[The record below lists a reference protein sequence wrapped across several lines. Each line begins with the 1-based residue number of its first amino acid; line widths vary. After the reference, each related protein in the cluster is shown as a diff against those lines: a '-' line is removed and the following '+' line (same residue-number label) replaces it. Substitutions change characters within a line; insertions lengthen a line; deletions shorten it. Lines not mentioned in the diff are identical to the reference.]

1 MNGINYLEY
10 IRQGGMAMYPLAI
23 CSIIS
28 IAIIF
33 ERTWFLLK
41 TGKKLK
47 LLQKSFF
54 GFLAKKDVEGALRVS
69 KSHASGGLFESII
82 SNWGRPI
89 SEIENIAERK
99 RIETIQDFKRYVWV
113 LGTVGSL
120 APFIGLFGTIT
131 GIIDSFRSIAVS
143 GSGGF
148 TVVSAG
154 ISEALIATAAGI
166 VVAVYSVFAYN
177 FFTVKINNLALSLK
191 MGAEACMDEL
201 KNIQK

>member
-10 IRQGGMAMYPLAI
+10 VRQGGMAMYPLAI

-41 TGKKLK
+41 TGKRLK
-47 LLQKSFF
+47 LFQKSFF
-54 GFLAKKDVEGALRVS
+54 GSLAKKDVEQALRIS
-69 KSHASGGLFESII
+69 RSHPAGEMYERII
-82 SNWGRPI
+82 SNWGRPV
-89 SEIENIAERK
+89 EEVAGIAERK
-99 RIETIQDFKRYVWV
+99 RAEIVQEFKKYVWV

-120 APFIGLFGTIT
+120 APFIGLLGTVT

-154 ISEALIATAAGI
+154 ISEALIATAAGLI
-166 VVAVYSVFAYN
+166 VAVYSVFAYN
-177 FFTVKINNLALSLK
+177 FFTVKINNLAFSLK
-191 MGAEACMDEL
+191 MGAEGCIDEL
-201 KNIQK
+201 KNMKR

>member
-1 MNGINYLEY
+1 MNGVNYLEY
-10 IRQGGMAMYPLAI
+10 VRQGGIAMYPLAV
-23 CSIIS
+23 CSVIS

-33 ERTWFLLK
+33 ERAWYLLR
-41 TGKKLK
+41 TGKKVK

-54 GFLAKKDVEGALRVS
+54 GFLGKKDIEGALRVS
-69 KSHASGGLFESII
+69 RSHAVGEMYESII
-82 SNWGRPI
+82 KNWGRPFD
-89 SEIENIAERK
+89 EVAGIAERN
-99 RIETIQDFKRYVWV
+99 RLEVIQDFKKYVWV

-120 APFIGLFGTIT
+120 APFIGLLGTVT
-131 GIIDSFRSIAVS
+131 GIIDSFKSIATS

-154 ISEALIATAAGI
+154 ISEALIATAAGL

-191 MGAEACMDEL
+191 MGAESCMDEL
-201 KNIQK
+201 KNIKR